1 MASYNLYD
9 GSVVY
14 FTNGLTMLAHILK
27 KAEEHCKANN
37 IPEKDIIEASLA
49 PDMKPLAFQ
58 IQTASNTSKNAIVR
72 LINGTAHPMDDNE
85 ATFEELQQRIAKT
98 QDILKSVKKE
108 DFDLDVEAEI
118 KVPMGPREVDFTKRG
133 YVQTFAV
140 PNFYF
145 HAVTAYAILRS
156 KGVTL
161 GKLDFLRPGQ

>member
-1 MASYNLYD
+1 MWTW
-9 GSVVY
+9 SV
-14 FTNGLTMLAHILK
+14 GRGIRQL
-27 KAEEHCKANN
+27 
-37 IPEKDIIEASLA
+37 
-49 PDMKPLAFQ
+49 
-58 IQTASNTSKNAIVR
+58 
-72 LINGTAHPMDDNE
+72 
-85 ATFEELQQRIAKT
+85 
-98 QDILKSVKKE
+98 